1 MTSWIEKKTKIA
13 VATAASML
21 VTILMKM
28 RPDTMTF
35 RFPAQD
41 RSEAIWQMR
50 KPHVKKVSALTSNVV
65 AKQLLRGGE
74 AALHLAACNVTGGGV
89 VAGCGGIAH
98 PVGAVD
104 AERNLEVVRCLGLD
118 LNDRLGAIATLPA
131 VFNDL
136 VGDLRRRQ
144 RPGIASKTCCQ
155 RAAGHDQTCHDVSK
169 RHVCGEGAPR
179 EGDKGNCVFGSHLD
193 PGGHGFRHRFAEQ
206 VVLLGS
212 VVHAAHHDGVE
223 VVGNEALDANT
234 DAGVECG
241 TTDDLADVGW
251 SLGGEL
257 DVLVTV
263 DRHTCQ
269 LGCRAAERLGRCLGA
284 CRGVGYSAVKDKGM
298 SHE

>member
-13 VATAASML
+13 VAAAASML

-65 AKQLLRGGE
+65 AKRMMRGCE
-74 AALHLAACNVTGGGV
+74 AALHLAACNATGDGV

-131 VFNDL
+131 VFDDL
-136 VGDLRRRQ
+136 VGDLRRCQ
-144 RPGIASKTCCQ
+144 RPGIASKTCRQ
-155 RAAGHDQTCHDVSK
+155 RAGHTKHAMTCPSDVWG
-169 RHVCGEGAPR
+169 RGARRRQRRVACSATTLIP
-179 EGDKGNCVFGSHLD
+179 EVTA
-193 PGGHGFRHRFAEQ
+193 FAI
-206 VVLLGS
+206 VLPNKLFCL
-212 VVHAAHHDGVE
+212 AASFTLLATMVLKLSATMRLTRTPMPALKAAPPMTSAMLDGV
-223 VVGNEALDANT
+223 
-234 DAGVECG
+234 
-241 TTDDLADVGW
+241 
-251 SLGGEL
+251 
-257 DVLVTV
+257 
-263 DRHTCQ
+263 
-269 LGCRAAERLGRCLGA
+269 
-284 CRGVGYSAVKDKGM
+284 SAVNLTY
-298 SHE
+298 S

>member
-1 MTSWIEKKTKIA
+1 
-13 VATAASML
+13 
-21 VTILMKM
+21 
-28 RPDTMTF
+28 
-35 RFPAQD
+35 
-41 RSEAIWQMR
+41 MR

-65 AKQLLRGGE
+65 AKRMMRGCE
-74 AALHLAACNVTGGGV
+74 AALHLAACNATGDGV

-155 RAAGHDQTCHDVSK
+155 RAGHNQTCHDVSK
-169 RHVCGEGAPR
+169 RRVGKGGEK
-179 EGDKGNCVFGSHLD
+179 ETKESCMFGSHLD
-193 PGGHGFRHRFAEQ
+193 PGGHGFRHRLAEQ

-212 VVHAAHHDGVE
+212 VIHAAGHDGVE
-223 VVGNEALDANT
+223 VVGHDALDANT
-234 DAGVECG
+234 DASVEGG
-241 TTDDLADVGW
+241 TTDDLGDVGW
-251 SLGGEL
+251 GVGGEL

-263 DRHTCQ
+263 DRHTGQ
-269 LGCRAAERLGRCLGA
+269 LGGRAAERLGRCLGA
-284 CRGVGYSAVKDKGM
+284 QRESGCGAVKDKGM
-298 SHE
+298 NELKHVPHQATSTQTNPEPTTPMPRPAPATSAPTTV